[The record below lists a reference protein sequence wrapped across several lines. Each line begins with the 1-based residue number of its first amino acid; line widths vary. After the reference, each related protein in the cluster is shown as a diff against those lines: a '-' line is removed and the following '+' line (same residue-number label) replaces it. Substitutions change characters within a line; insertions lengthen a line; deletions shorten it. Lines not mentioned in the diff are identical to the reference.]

1 MAMTMHVDVVSA
13 EELIFS
19 GTAEFI
25 SAPADKGEIGILP
38 RHAPL
43 LTRIRPGALRIK
55 RAENTGEEDVIL
67 FVSGGMLEVQPHVVT
82 VLADT
87 AIRGADIDEAK
98 AVEAKRKAEEALK
111 NHSGSMEFAMAQA
124 ELIEAVAKLG
134 VLSKMKHRGH

>member
-1 MAMTMHVDVVSA
+1 MTMHVDVVSA
-13 EELIFS
+13 EELIYS

-43 LTRIRPGALRIK
+43 LTRVRPGALRIK
-55 RAENTGEEDVIL
+55 PANSNDPDVIL
-67 FVSGGMLEVQPHVVT
+67 YVSGGLLEVQPHVVT

-98 AVEAKRKAEEALK
+98 ALDAKRRAEEALK
-111 NHSGSMEFAMAQA
+111 GKTGAVDFAMAQA
-124 ELIEAVAKLG
+124 ELLEAVAKLA
-134 VLSKMKHRGH
+134 VLEKLKKRGH

>member
-1 MAMTMHVDVVSA
+1 MTMHVDVVSA
-13 EELIFS
+13 EELIYS

-43 LTRIRPGALRIK
+43 LTRVRPGALRIK
-55 RAENTGEEDVIL
+55 PANSNDPDVIL
-67 FVSGGMLEVQPHVVT
+67 YVSGGLLEVQPHVVT

-98 AVEAKRKAEEALK
+98 ALDAKRRAEEVLK
-111 NHSGSMEFAMAQA
+111 GKTGAVDFAMAQA
-124 ELIEAVAKLG
+124 ELLEAVAKLA
-134 VLSKMKHRGH
+134 VLEKLKKRGH

>member
-13 EELIFS
+13 EELIYS

-43 LTRIRPGALRIK
+43 LTRVRPGALRIK
-55 RAENTGEEDVIL
+55 PANSNEPDVIL
-67 FVSGGMLEVQPHVVT
+67 YVSGGLLEVQPHVVT

-98 AVEAKRKAEEALK
+98 ALEAKRRAEEALK
-111 NHSGSMEFAMAQA
+111 GKTGSVDFAMAQA
-124 ELIEAVAKLG
+124 ELFEAVAKLA
-134 VLSKMKHRGH
+134 VLEKLKKRGH